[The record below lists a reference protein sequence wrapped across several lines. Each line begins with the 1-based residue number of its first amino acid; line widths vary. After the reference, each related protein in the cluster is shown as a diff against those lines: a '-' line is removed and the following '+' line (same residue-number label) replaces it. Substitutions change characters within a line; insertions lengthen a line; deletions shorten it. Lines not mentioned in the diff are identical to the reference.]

1 MSRYLTSNP
10 LSNRKANTN
19 RLFIIQKSIINN
31 LKNDHNR
38 NIKDSFI
45 FILQYYCNQI
55 IVYTIIGILK
65 IKTVRKIYGKFSNI
79 VTAFSSSLINTK
91 IYSEQIVSFSKLSV
105 YYSLLVN
112 DSSPFIIILASTT
125 NIKIF
130 LAAF

>member
-19 RLFIIQKSIINN
+19 RLFLIQKSIINS
-31 LKNDHNR
+31 LKKDHNR

-45 FILQYYCNQI
+45 FILQYYCSQI

-91 IYSEQIVSFSKLSV
+91 IYSEQIASFSKLSV

-112 DSSPFIIILASTT
+112 DSSPFIIILTTTT

-130 LAAF
+130 LVAF

>member
-1 MSRYLTSNP
+1 MNRNLTSNP

-19 RLFIIQKSIINN
+19 RLFLIQKSIINN

-45 FILQYYCNQI
+45 FILQYYCSQI

-79 VTAFSSSLINTK
+79 VTAFSSLLINIK
-91 IYSEQIVSFSKLSV
+91 IYSEQIASFSKLSV

-112 DSSPFIIILASTT
+112 DSSPFIIILTTTT

>member
-19 RLFIIQKSIINN
+19 RLFLIQKSIINS
-31 LKNDHNR
+31 LKKDHNI

-45 FILQYYCNQI
+45 FILQYYCSQI

-91 IYSEQIVSFSKLSV
+91 IYSEQIASFSKLSV

-112 DSSPFIIILASTT
+112 DSSPFIIILTTTT

-130 LAAF
+130 LVAF